1 MPRRLDDG
9 RAGVPIKQVRRAVG
23 RLRSHLGES
32 RDSDP
37 IVRTTARDLLKLD
50 HVATES
56 ARGLSW
62 RRLQRPHAAVPNH
75 DVVIVDNEI
84 GRLDVLRHLED
95 VRIRIRLFG
104 IELENAA
111 VDLIEHKQVALPVSS
126 ERLRASEFH
135 VHAGRNDTDHGS
147 SRTAGKAAYDGI
159 FGMRPHGEKSC
170 ANDEYPDPDPMK
182 STKHVHL
189 NIPRTDCRVGP
200 TNPRCR

>member
-1 MPRRLDDG
+1 M
-9 RAGVPIKQVRRAVG
+9 
-23 RLRSHLGES
+23 
-32 RDSDP
+32 
-37 IVRTTARDLLKLD
+37 
-50 HVATES
+50 
-56 ARGLSW
+56 
-62 RRLQRPHAAVPNH
+62 
-75 DVVIVDNEI
+75 DNEI

-104 IELENAA
+104 IELENPA

-170 ANDEYPDPDPMK
+170 ANDEYPDPDPMS